1 MYRRKDANQLE
12 LEGFITPFG
21 KISATNRWVKQAE
34 LMPWDYIEEQY
45 SKNFSESSGSPAI
58 NARIA
63 FGAIYIS
70 QKVKLTDREVVE
82 YIIEN
87 PYTQYFLGLSEYV
100 DTPLFDASMM
110 VHFRKRFPSEVINE
124 INLRMHGEAAGMK
137 GQSPPPK
144 EDSESPDTDP
154 PPPKT
159 AYETATDEAF
169 EETEAPEAPEAV
181 DTLPNK
187 GKLLLDAT
195 CAEADIRYPSD
206 LSLLNEARENLEEM
220 IDELW
225 PLTKRKG
232 HKTAYSRKK
241 ARKGFLCIIKQKQP
255 RNAKLRKELR
265 YQLSCVEKS
274 ITTISNI
281 LMQVGLEALL
291 EKRITRLL
299 IICQLHRQ
307 QAKMYRD
314 KNRNCEDRIVSLRQ
328 PHIRPIARNKSGK
341 KFEFGQKISTSVVN
355 GYTFIERQS
364 YDPFNEGITLQESVE
379 RYRQRFGYYP
389 EAVQAD
395 KLYRNRSNLQYCKR
409 HGIRLSGPPLGRPRK
424 KDTDHW
430 RKLAYQ
436 DNCER
441 NTIEGRYGIAKRRYG
456 MARVLSYLPET
467 GKTQVALQILC
478 MNMDVRLR
486 LVASFIFS
494 FFKCWIYRAFRKFAV
509 V

>member
-1 MYRRKDANQLE
+1 
-12 LEGFITPFG
+12 
-21 KISATNRWVKQAE
+21 
-34 LMPWDYIEEQY
+34 
-45 SKNFSESSGSPAI
+45 
-58 NARIA
+58 
-63 FGAIYIS
+63 
-70 QKVKLTDREVVE
+70 
-82 YIIEN
+82 
-87 PYTQYFLGLSEYV
+87 
-100 DTPLFDASMM
+100 
-110 VHFRKRFPSEVINE
+110 
-124 INLRMHGEAAGMK
+124 MHGKAAGMK
-137 GQSPPPK
+137 GQAGSPE
-144 EDSESPDTDP
+144 EDTESPDTTP
-154 PPPKT
+154 PPTQSAP
-159 AYETATDEAF
+159 ETASDE
-169 EETEAPEAPEAV
+169 EPEVVEI
-181 DTLPNK
+181 LPNK
-187 GKLLLDAT
+187 GKIILDAT

-206 LSLLNEARENLEEM
+206 ISLLNEARENLEEM

-225 PLTKRKG
+225 PLTNRDG

-241 ARKGFLCIIKQKQP
+241 ARKGFLSIIKQKQP

-265 YQLSCVEKS
+265 YQLSCVEKN

-281 LMQVGLEALL
+281 LIRVGLEALS

-299 IICQLHRQ
+299 IICRLHRQ

-314 KNRNCEDRIVSLRQ
+314 KNRNSGDRIVSLRQ

-379 RYRQRFGYYP
+379 RYHQRFGYYP

-424 KDTDHW
+424 KDTDL

-456 MARVLSYLPET
+456 MARVLPYLPET

-486 LVASFIFS
+486 AMASFIFS
-494 FFKCWIYRAFRKFAV
+494 FFNCWIYRAFPKFAAG
-509 V
+509 

>member
-1 MYRRKDANQLE
+1 MYRRKDPNQLV
-12 LEGFITPFG
+12 LDGFITPFG
-21 KISATNRWVKQAE
+21 KLSATNRWVKQAE
-34 LMPWDYIEEQY
+34 LVPWDYIEEQY
-45 SKNFSESSGSPAI
+45 SKNFTQSSGSPAI
-58 NARIA
+58 NSRIA

-70 QKVKLTDREVVE
+70 QKAKLTDREVVE

-87 PYTQYFLGLSEYV
+87 PYVQYFLGLNEYV

-110 VHFRKRFPSEVINE
+110 VHFRKRFPAEVINE
-124 INLRMHGEAAGMK
+124 INLRMHGKAAGM
-137 GQSPPPK
+137 QCQAHSCEEESEAPDTNPPPTQTNP
-144 EDSESPDTDP
+144 EIATEEPES
-154 PPPKT
+154 
-159 AYETATDEAF
+159 
-169 EETEAPEAPEAV
+169 V
-181 DTLPNK
+181 DILPNK

-225 PLTKRKG
+225 PLTKREG

-241 ARKGFLCIIKQKQP
+241 ARKGYLSIIKQKQP
-255 RNAKLRKELR
+255 RNTKLRKEIR
-265 YQLSCVEKS
+265 YQLSCVEKN

-281 LMQVGLEALL
+281 LMRVGLEVLP
-291 EKRITRLL
+291 EKRIMRLL
-299 IICQLHRQ
+299 VICQLHRQ
-307 QAKMYRD
+307 QSKMNSD
-314 KNRNCEDRIVSLRQ
+314 NSRNCEDRIVSLRQ

-341 KFEFGQKISTSVVN
+341 RFEFGQKISTSVIS
-355 GYTFIERQS
+355 GYTFIERQG

-424 KDTDHW
+424 KDTDHI

-456 MARVLSYLPET
+456 MARVLPYLPET

-486 LVASFIFS
+486 ALASFIFS
-494 FFKCWIYRAFRKFAV
+494 FFNCWIYRAFLNFAV
-509 V
+509 G

>member
-1 MYRRKDANQLE
+1 MYRRKDPNQQV

-21 KISATNRWVKQAE
+21 KLNAGNRWVKQAE
-34 LMPWDYIEEQY
+34 LMPWDYIDEQY
-45 SKNFSESSGSPAI
+45 SKNFSLNAGATAI
-58 NARIA
+58 NSRIA
-63 FGAIYIS
+63 FGSIYIS
-70 QKVKLTDREVVE
+70 QKAKLTDREVVE

-110 VHFRKRFPSEVINE
+110 VHFRKRFPSEVVNE

-137 GQSPPPK
+137 GQAHHS
-144 EDSESPDTDP
+144 EEESEAAEADSLPTQTTAEIADEEES
-154 PPPKT
+154 
-159 AYETATDEAF
+159 
-169 EETEAPEAPEAV
+169 EAV

-225 PLTKRKG
+225 PLTSRKG

-241 ARKGFLCIIKQKQP
+241 ARKGYLKLIKQKQP
-255 RNAKLRKELR
+255 RTGKLRKELR
-265 YQLSCVEKS
+265 YQLSCVEKN
-274 ITTISNI
+274 ITTISTI
-281 LMQVGLEALL
+281 LMRVGLEALP
-291 EKRITRLL
+291 EKRIARLL
-299 IICQLHRQ
+299 VICLLHRQ
-307 QAKMYRD
+307 QSKMYRD
-314 KNRNCEDRIVSLRQ
+314 KNRSCEDRIVSLRQ
-328 PHIRPIARNKSGK
+328 PHIRPIARNKAGK

-379 RYRQRFGYYP
+379 RYHHRFGHYP

-409 HGIRLSGPPLGRPRK
+409 HGIRLSGPPLGRPLK
-424 KDTDHW
+424 KDTDHL

-456 MARVLSYLPET
+456 MARVLPYLPET

-486 LVASFIFS
+486 ATVSFIFS
-494 FFKCWIYRAFRKFAV
+494 FFKPWFYRLFRNFV
-509 V
+509 VL